1 MNAKGNALKRRL
13 YYKEAVK
20 IEDLSFCIFCYWIP
34 RSYPVSDTKQLL
46 ILFTGAPR
54 KEKERKKIFFN
65 KRSFLLFLEAMII
78 YSENKIDR
86 KIGRLP
92 DTKSHQ

>member
-1 MNAKGNALKRRL
+1 MNAKGNALKSRL

-20 IEDLSFCIFCYWIP
+20 IEDISFCIFCYWIP

-54 KEKERKKIFFN
+54 KEKERKKNFN
-65 KRSFLLFLEAMII
+65 K
-78 YSENKIDR
+78 
-86 KIGRLP
+86 
-92 DTKSHQ
+92 KSYLYIFYFILYHIFYF